1 MTANYVQ
8 IGPGTD
14 TNGNSQVVNAPGTV
28 LMVTGNVGI
37 QDVVF
42 SGNVVVAPQVTVSN
56 FPAVQAVAGIIDVTV
71 TGSTG
76 LMVAAPQGAPLWI
89 TGSVF
94 VTDPGSGGGGSITG
108 GVNVYTSGPQAVT
121 GSVNV
126 YTSGLQGISGSVS
139 LVSQPSANVYTS
151 GLQGISGTVS
161 IGGPVNV
168 YSPAIWGVSGTVGA
182 VIQNWPATIGISG
195 SITTLNSPPTNVY
208 TSGPQAVSGT
218 LNVYTSGLQGVS
230 GTLAVIVQNQPLTT
244 NVSGS
249 VFLAPTIAAA
259 NAASFTGSMGQ
270 EPGVVKS
277 SAGTLYKV
285 WVTNRTS
292 GSVYLQV
299 FNSTAPPAGNAVPL
313 ASMMINSSGSG
324 PTTPLP
330 VQNPVFDGTP
340 FGWNLSNGISLG
352 ISSNFA
358 KYVPATNPGAT
369 GAGPFDTLAMFA

>member
-121 GSVNV
+121 GSV
-126 YTSGLQGISGSVS
+126 
-139 LVSQPSANVYTS
+139 
-151 GLQGISGTVS
+151 
-161 IGGPVNV
+161 
-168 YSPAIWGVSGTVGA
+168 
-182 VIQNWPATIGISG
+182 
-195 SITTLNSPPTNVY
+195 
-208 TSGPQAVSGT
+208 
-218 LNVYTSGLQGVS
+218 NVYTSGLQGVS